1 MDTLC
6 QLRNELFEFPACGK
20 AGRIFG
26 PASPARE
33 SSDCLAM
40 FGLTALQVGIA
51 SAFRHSDSGD
61 KILEEKGRGN
71 YDSEGSCTSMTLF
84 DNDLF

>member
-1 MDTLC
+1 MDILC
-6 QLRNELFEFPACGK
+6 QLRNELFEFLACGK

-33 SSDCLAM
+33 SSDCLAI

-51 SAFRHSDSGD
+51 SAFRDLDSGD
-61 KILEEKGRGN
+61 EILKERDGIIMILKDHVRQ
-71 YDSEGSCTSMTLF
+71 
-84 DNDLF
+84 